1 MAERPFSSKIV
12 YLDMSGEAFRPGAAN
27 LPFNVRTLLSFRRK
41 EGIGIF
47 PDQDHGETKI
57 TGGNPSYPSRENP
70 DCLLIRALMYLQHL
84 QV

>member
-47 PDQDHGETKI
+47 QIRTMGKQKSLGETPV
-57 TGGNPSYPSRENP
+57 T
-70 DCLLIRALMYLQHL
+70 HL
-84 QV
+84 GRTLTVF